1 MELQIIF
8 EDDRMVVCNKPTGV
22 LAQSG
27 KSFDVDMVS
36 ALMNYRK
43 KKGEDTF
50 VGVINRLD
58 RQVSGL
64 MVFAKT
70 KEEAARLNKLMQ
82 GNSFDK
88 YYFAVVCGQP
98 NEDKGSFVD
107 YLIKDGKSNTS
118 AVGSKDSK
126 DAKRAELEYEVMKSI
141 VDVSNGEKL
150 TLVKIHLITGRHHQ
164 IRVQFANRGLALK
177 GDTKYGVTKY
187 GVTKYKDTNSVN
199 MKSGDTNSVSTNS
212 REPQYSN
219 SDNASINNSN
229 GIALCA
235 YSLQI
240 GKDKFE
246 IEPEGSIFK
255 LFE

>member
-1 MELQIIF
+1 MNLQIIY
-8 EDDRMVVCNKPTGV
+8 EDDKMFVCNKPTGV

-36 ALMNYRK
+36 ALMTYRK

-70 KEEAARLNKLMQ
+70 KEEAAILNKLMQ
-82 GNSFDK
+82 HNEFNK
-88 YYFAVVCGQP
+88 YYYAVVCGKP
-98 NEDKGSFVD
+98 VNDKGSFVD
-107 YLIKDGKSNTS
+107 YLLKDGKANTS
-118 AVGSKDSK
+118 TVVSKDIK
-126 DAKRAELEYEVMKSI
+126 DAKRAELEYEVIKTI
-141 VDVSNGEKL
+141 VDENTGKNL

-164 IRVQFANRGLALK
+164 IRVQFATRGLVLE
-177 GDTKYGVTKY
+177 GDS
-187 GVTKYKDTNSVN
+187 KYKDTDNSIHKICGTV
-199 MKSGDTNSVSTNS
+199 TN
-212 REPQYSN
+212 
-219 SDNASINNSN
+219 DSN

-240 GKDKFE
+240 GKQKFE
-246 IEPEGSIFK
+246 INPEASIFK

>member
-1 MELQIIF
+1 MNLQIIY
-8 EDDRMVVCNKPTGV
+8 EDNKMIVCNKATGV

-36 ALMNYRK
+36 ALMTYRK

-70 KEEAARLNKLMQ
+70 KEEAAILNKLMQ
-82 GNSFDK
+82 HNEFNK
-88 YYFAVVCGQP
+88 YYYAVVCGKP
-98 NEDKGSFVD
+98 VNDKGSFVD
-107 YLIKDGKSNTS
+107 YLLKDGKANTS
-118 AVGSKDSK
+118 TVVSKDIK
-126 DAKRAELEYEVMKSI
+126 DAKRAELEYEVIKTI
-141 VDVSNGEKL
+141 VDENTGKNL

-164 IRVQFANRGLALK
+164 IRVQFATRGLVLE
-177 GDTKYGVTKY
+177 GDS
-187 GVTKYKDTNSVN
+187 KYKDTDNSIHKICGTV
-199 MKSGDTNSVSTNS
+199 TN
-212 REPQYSN
+212 
-219 SDNASINNSN
+219 DSN

-240 GKDKFE
+240 GNQKFE
-246 IEPEGSIFK
+246 INPEASIFK

>member
-1 MELQIIF
+1 MNLQIIY
-8 EDDRMVVCNKPTGV
+8 EDDKMFVCNKPTGV

-36 ALMNYRK
+36 ALMTYRK

-70 KEEAARLNKLMQ
+70 KEEAAILNKLMQ
-82 GNSFDK
+82 HNEFNK
-88 YYFAVVCGQP
+88 YYYAVVCGKP
-98 NEDKGSFVD
+98 VNDKGSFVD
-107 YLIKDGKSNTS
+107 YLLKDGKANTS
-118 AVGSKDSK
+118 TVVSKDIK
-126 DAKRAELEYEVMKSI
+126 DAKRAELEYEVIKTI
-141 VDVSNGEKL
+141 VDKSTGKNL

-164 IRVQFANRGLALK
+164 IRVQFAIRGLALV
-177 GDTKYGVTKY
+177 GDTKYG
-187 GVTKYKDTNSVN
+187 DS
-199 MKSGDTNSVSTNS
+199 
-212 REPQYSN
+212 SN
-219 SDNASINNSN
+219 KSINSPD
-229 GIALCA
+229 GISLFA

-240 GKDKFE
+240 GKRKFE
-246 IEPEGSIFK
+246 IKPEGSIFK

>member
-1 MELQIIF
+1 MNLQIIY
-8 EDDRMVVCNKPTGV
+8 EDDKMFVCNKPTGV

-36 ALMNYRK
+36 ALMTYRK

-70 KEEAARLNKLMQ
+70 KEEAATLNKLMQ
-82 GNSFDK
+82 KNEFNK
-88 YYFAVVCGQP
+88 YYYAVVCGKP
-98 NEDKGSFVD
+98 VNDKGSFVD
-107 YLIKDGKSNTS
+107 YLLKDGKANTS
-118 AVGSKDSK
+118 TVVSKDIK
-126 DAKRAELEYEVMKSI
+126 DAKRAELEYEVIKTI
-141 VDVSNGEKL
+141 VDENTGKNL

-164 IRVQFANRGLALK
+164 IRVQFATRGLVLE
-177 GDTKYGVTKY
+177 GDS
-187 GVTKYKDTNSVN
+187 KYKDTDNSIHKICGTV
-199 MKSGDTNSVSTNS
+199 TN
-212 REPQYSN
+212 
-219 SDNASINNSN
+219 DSN

-240 GKDKFE
+240 GKQKFE
-246 IEPEGSIFK
+246 INPEASIFK

>member
-1 MELQIIF
+1 MNLQIIY
-8 EDDRMVVCNKPTGV
+8 EDDKMFVCNKPTGV

-36 ALMNYRK
+36 ALMTYRK

-70 KEEAARLNKLMQ
+70 KEEAAILNKLMQ
-82 GNSFDK
+82 HNEFNK
-88 YYFAVVCGQP
+88 YYYAVVCGKP
-98 NEDKGSFVD
+98 VNDKGSFVD
-107 YLIKDGKSNTS
+107 YLLKDGKANTS
-118 AVGSKDSK
+118 TVVSKDIK
-126 DAKRAELEYEVMKSI
+126 DAKRAELEYEVIKTI
-141 VDVSNGEKL
+141 VDKSTGKNL

-164 IRVQFANRGLALK
+164 IRVQFATRGLVLE
-177 GDTKYGVTKY
+177 GDS
-187 GVTKYKDTNSVN
+187 KYKDTDNSIHKICGTV
-199 MKSGDTNSVSTNS
+199 TN
-212 REPQYSN
+212 
-219 SDNASINNSN
+219 DSN

-240 GKDKFE
+240 GKQKFE
-246 IEPEGSIFK
+246 INPEASIFK

>member
-1 MELQIIF
+1 MNLQIIY
-8 EDDRMVVCNKPTGV
+8 EDDKMFVCNKPTGV

-36 ALMNYRK
+36 ALMTYRK

-70 KEEAARLNKLMQ
+70 KEEAAILNKLMQ
-82 GNSFDK
+82 HNEFNK
-88 YYFAVVCGQP
+88 YYYAVVCGKP
-98 NEDKGSFVD
+98 VNDKGSFVD
-107 YLIKDGKSNTS
+107 YLLKDGKANTS
-118 AVGSKDSK
+118 TVVSKDIK
-126 DAKRAELEYEVMKSI
+126 DAKRAELEYEVIKTI
-141 VDVSNGEKL
+141 VDENTGKNL

-164 IRVQFANRGLALK
+164 IRVQFATRGLVLE
-177 GDTKYGVTKY
+177 GDS
-187 GVTKYKDTNSVN
+187 KYKDTDNSIHKICGTV
-199 MKSGDTNSVSTNS
+199 TN
-212 REPQYSN
+212 
-219 SDNASINNSN
+219 DSN

-240 GKDKFE
+240 GKQNFE
-246 IEPEGSIFK
+246 INPEASIFK